1 MTAGRDTSSSLQ
13 TDTRILCNPLLTEE
27 GIIPYP
33 KPLHKKSGPLL
44 GGPEGGDICNWAQAS
59 TVWLHGQFIK
69 YMFHITVEPSGT

>member
-1 MTAGRDTSSSLQ
+1 MATFKQHRAPLLVHYLDS
-13 TDTRILCNPLLTEE
+13 LLTEE